1 MSKFKKAS
9 AMRDLVAGMTRRK
22 FGFIA
27 ACVVPLAVLS
37 HSAAANEVVRFGS
50 LGGLTDAGV
59 YLADELGFFKE
70 EGIDLKTMRMAN
82 APALVAAL
90 ATDQLDVSGLALTPG
105 LFAAQRQGIALRLVG
120 DKQSF
125 RPGFAATRLV
135 VRSDLLKATPRESI
149 QGLRGKIVAVSSKG
163 STSYANAIRMLK
175 EAGVE
180 PSEVKWKELKFGSM
194 ATALSSRAIDA
205 AYLIEPYLTKLIM
218 AGTCKD
224 VSNVGKLGEK
234 GASRLAVPIVYS
246 ETFAQ
251 KKKEAQGFMNAY
263 MRGVRVY
270 NDAVIKGKDK
280 EKVYEILARRAG
292 VDLTVV
298 RNAFPA
304 GLDPDQEV
312 NLDTIKEIEQFYI
325 DQGFLKE
332 KADLSK
338 LVDTSFAEAAVK
350 KFGHYQY

>member
-1 MSKFKKAS
+1 MSEFMKTKT
-9 AMRDLVAGMTRRK
+9 MRGLALAMTRRK
-22 FGFIA
+22 FDFIA
-27 ACVVPLAVLS
+27 ACVVPLALLS
-37 HSAAANEVVRFGS
+37 QAAAANEVVRFGS

-70 EGIDLKTMRMAN
+70 EGITLKTMRMAN
-82 APALVAAL
+82 APALVTSL

-125 RPGFAATRLV
+125 RPGFAATRLL
-135 VRSDLLKATPRESI
+135 VRTDLLKATPKESI
-149 QGLRGKIVAVSSKG
+149 QGLRGKIVAVSAKG
-163 STSYANAIRMLK
+163 STSYANAIGMLK
-175 EAGVE
+175 EAGVD

-194 ATALSSRAIDA
+194 ATALTSRAIDG
-205 AYLIEPYLTKLIM
+205 AYIIEPFLTKMIM
-218 AGTCKD
+218 GGIGKD

-246 ETFAQ
+246 ETFAR
-251 KKKEAQGFMNAY
+251 KRKAAQGFMNAY

-292 VDLTVV
+292 VDVKIV

-312 NLDTIKEIEQFYI
+312 NLETIKEIEQFYI